1 VEDAHPYHSTVD
13 PQLLICRLGTV
24 EYREALELQHSLRDR
39 VQSGE
44 QADVLLLLDHPPV
57 YTLGRRSGP
66 GDLPMGEDWY
76 RTQRIDIVRSDRGGS
91 LTYHGPGQLVG
102 YPIMR
107 IGDVPAFV
115 CAIERAIV
123 AALATEGIEA
133 HTRQGRAF
141 TGVWVGERK
150 IASIGLHVSRGVT
163 THGLAVN
170 VDNDLQPFE
179 WVVPC
184 ALPDVRMTSVSAETR
199 RGERFADFQETFA
212 RELCTALERAGRD
225 IAPDALGASVL
236 SPASRSG

>member
-1 VEDAHPYHSTVD
+1 VSADLA
-13 PQLLICRLGTV
+13 ICRLGTV
-24 EYREALELQHSLRDR
+24 EYREALALQQSLRDR

-66 GDLPMGEDWY
+66 GDLPMGEAWY
-76 RTQRIDIVRSDRGGS
+76 RSQGIDIVKTDRGGS

-107 IGDVPAFV
+107 ISDVTAFV
-115 CAIERAIV
+115 HAIERAIV
-123 AALATEGIEA
+123 SALAHEGIEA
-133 HTRQGRAF
+133 QLREGRAF

-199 RGERFADFQETFA
+199 RGGRFADFQENLA
-212 RELCTALERAGRD
+212 RELCAELERAGRD
-225 IAPDALGASVL
+225 VTPDALGASVL

>member
-1 VEDAHPYHSTVD
+1 MV
-13 PQLLICRLGTV
+13 CRLGTV
-24 EYREALELQHSLRDR
+24 EYRAALALQQSLRDR
-39 VQSGE
+39 VQAGE
-44 QADVLLLLDHPPV
+44 LSDVLLLLDHPPV

-66 GDLPMGEDWY
+66 EDLPMGEDWY
-76 RTQRIDIVRSDRGGS
+76 RAQGIDVVSSDRGGR

-107 IGDVPAFV
+107 IADVPAFV

-123 AALATEGIEA
+123 AALAREGIA
-133 HTRQGRAF
+133 ARTREGHQF

-163 THGLAVN
+163 THGLAIN

-184 ALPDVRMTSVSAETR
+184 GMAEVRMTSVSAETR
-199 RGERFADFQETFA
+199 RGGHLASFQESLA
-212 RELCTALERAGRD
+212 EELCAALGRAGRD
-225 IAPDALGASVL
+225 IAPDALEASVL
-236 SPASRSG
+236 SAVARSG

>member
-1 VEDAHPYHSTVD
+1 VNRELMV
-13 PQLLICRLGTV
+13 CRLGTV
-24 EYREALELQHSLRDR
+24 EYREALALQESLRER

-44 QADVLLLLDHPPV
+44 LADVLLLLDHPPV
-57 YTLGRRSGP
+57 YTLGRRSGA

-76 RTQRIDIVRSDRGGS
+76 RSQGIDIVRTDRGGS

-107 IGDVPAFV
+107 ISDVPAFV
-115 CAIERAIV
+115 HAIERAIV
-123 AALATEGIEA
+123 ASLAHEGIEA
-133 HTRQGRAF
+133 RAREGRQF

-163 THGLAVN
+163 THGLAIN

-184 ALPDVRMTSVSAETR
+184 GLPDVRMTSVSAQIR
-199 RGERFADFQETFA
+199 RGERFADFQETLA
-212 RELCTALERAGRD
+212 RELCAELERAGRD
-225 IAPDALGASVL
+225 VTPDALGASVL
-236 SPASRSG
+236 SLASRSG

>member
-1 VEDAHPYHSTVD
+1 VSEELV
-13 PQLLICRLGTV
+13 ICRLGTV
-24 EYREALELQHSLRDR
+24 EYREALALQQTLRDR
-39 VQSGE
+39 VQSGD
-44 QADVLLLLDHPPV
+44 QPDVLLLLDHPPV

-66 GDLPMGEDWY
+66 GDLPMGETWY
-76 RTQRIDIVRSDRGGS
+76 RSQGIDIVKTDRGGS

-107 IGDVPAFV
+107 IGDVPGFV
-115 CAIERAIV
+115 CAIERAII
-123 AALATEGIEA
+123 AALASEGIEA
-133 HTRQGRAF
+133 YARQGRAF

-199 RGERFADFQETFA
+199 RGERFADFQESLA
-212 RELCTALERAGRD
+212 RELCAELERAGRD
-225 IAPDALGASVL
+225 VAPDTLGASVL
-236 SPASRSG
+236 SLASRSG